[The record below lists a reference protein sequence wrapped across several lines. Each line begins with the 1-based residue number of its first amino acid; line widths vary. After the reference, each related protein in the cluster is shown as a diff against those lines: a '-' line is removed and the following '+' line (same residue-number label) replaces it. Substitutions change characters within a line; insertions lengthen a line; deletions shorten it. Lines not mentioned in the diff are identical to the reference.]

1 MKYPLIV
8 FFISLI
14 FSFAAAQTSSKK
26 TAAIDPDRWMKQELA
41 RAKVKTA
48 LKNYDKNFFRPD
60 SVRIIGY
67 IEGYS
72 PKLGFTSGIIY
83 CGNQLTREDYPA
95 TIRIYPDGRFETSYL
110 TTNPEMS
117 YLCFNDAIYKYY
129 IEPGQTLS
137 MILKASATG
146 QLELLRYGGPLAPE
160 NQQLADFKWEDN
172 RRKFYDHVEKLLK
185 ERPVQQTK
193 AGIVSTWD
201 SVRQDVN
208 GRLATAAYTSKVK
221 HLIRSD
227 VDVNYATQLL
237 DLQMYRNGI
246 SKSDSLNPYLKEPL
260 PGDYFDFIKRL
271 NLNDPALFV
280 PREFSTFI
288 NRFEYSPLFPTTKL
302 YQIMNSQRK
311 VDFYQV
317 LDSLNRN
324 LNGPI
329 AGTLVTEA
337 AKLRTLK
344 SRISSVQD
352 TAQMARNTTSLLTVL
367 TNEDLKKEALAL
379 NERVKK
385 TMAGYVLPQTASAA
399 VFKKLTDKYRG
410 KVVLVDFWAESCGP
424 CRAGI
429 ERMKEDRLK
438 LKDNPNLVF
447 VFVTD
452 SSGTPDMTFYKDYV
466 AKNHMFESYIVSSDE
481 YLALRELFKFNGIP
495 RYILMDPDGKIRNDD
510 FPMHN
515 WRFELPK
522 NYPQL
527 FKNMSMP
534 GS

>member
-1 MKYPLIV
+1 MKLPIIAFFV
-8 FFISLI
+8 FLS
-14 FSFAAAQTSSKK
+14 FSFASAQNGSKQ
-26 TAAIDPDRWMKQELA
+26 TGTVDPDRWIKQKLA
-41 RAKVKTA
+41 KAKVKTV
-48 LKNYDKNFFRPD
+48 LKNYDKNFFGPD

-72 PKLGFTSGIIY
+72 PKLGFNSGIIY

-110 TTNPEMS
+110 ATNPEMS
-117 YLCFNDAIYKYY
+117 YLSINERNYYYY
-129 IEPGQTLS
+129 IEPGHTLA
-137 MILKASATG
+137 MTLTASVNS
-146 QLELLRYGGPLAPE
+146 QLELLRYDGPLASE
-160 NQQLADFKWEDN
+160 NQQLADFKWESN
-172 RRKFYDHVEKLLK
+172 RRKFYDHVEQLLK
-185 ERPVQQTK
+185 ERPTQQAK
-193 AGIVSTWD
+193 EGVIATWD
-201 SVRQDVN
+201 SVRQDVY
-208 GRLATAAYTSKVK
+208 GRLKRASYTPKIK
-221 HLIRSD
+221 HLIQSD

-237 DLQMYRNGI
+237 NLQMYREGI
-246 SKSDSLNPYLKEPL
+246 SKSDSLNPYLKSPL
-260 PGDYFDFIKRL
+260 PEDYFDFITRL
-271 NLNDPALFV
+271 DLNDPALFV
-280 PREFSTFI
+280 PREFSTLI
-288 NRFEYSPLFPTTKL
+288 NRFEYSPLFPTTAL
-302 YQIMNSQRK
+302 YRLMNSQRTLN
-311 VDFYQV
+311 FYQV
-317 LDSLNRN
+317 LDSLNRKV
-324 LNGPI
+324 NGPI

-344 SRISSVQD
+344 FRISNAKD
-352 TAQMARNTTSLLTVL
+352 TAQMAEISNDLLKVM
-367 TNEDLKKEALAL
+367 TNKDLKKEALAL

-385 TMAGYVLPQTASAA
+385 SMGGYVLPQTTSAA

-429 ERMKEDRLK
+429 EALKEKRLK

-452 SSGTPDMTFYKDYV
+452 SSGTPDMNFYNDYV
-466 AKNHMFESYIVSSDE
+466 VKNHMFESYIVSPDE

-495 RYILMDPDGKIRNDD
+495 RYILMDPDGKIRNDN

-515 WRFELPK
+515 WRYELPK

-527 FKNMSMP
+527 FTYEQMQ